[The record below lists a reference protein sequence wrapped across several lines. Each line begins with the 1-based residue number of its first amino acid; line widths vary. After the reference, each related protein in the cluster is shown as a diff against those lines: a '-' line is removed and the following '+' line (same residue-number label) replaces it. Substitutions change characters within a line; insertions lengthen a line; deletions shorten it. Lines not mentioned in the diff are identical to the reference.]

1 MTEGST
7 QYPVPLARGISATES
22 PKRRSVRSWLKSIF
36 GGYITSVV
44 YRWYTDRLL
53 AEVQAKPIPGHVAII
68 LDGNRRFAL
77 QRGLADRS
85 EGHRYGGHKVREV
98 IEWCNEL
105 SIPVI
110 TLWGLST
117 DNFKRPGNEIEKIVG
132 VINEMLDKFRDEGG
146 SGRIKRRVR
155 AVGRIDMLPTE
166 TRQKIREAEEATQ
179 HAGPGL
185 LNVAIAYGG
194 RDEIVDAFRQAV
206 RQRAEAGQSAFEIAE
221 DFSDAELT
229 RHLYA
234 PDVMDPELIIR
245 TSGEQ
250 RLSGFLLWQ
259 SVHSELY
266 FCDALWPAFRKLD
279 LLRAIRS
286 YQARQRRFGA

>member
-1 MTEGST
+1 MTERTT
-7 QYPVPLARGISATES
+7 QPAIPIATDARPAPGAA
-22 PKRRSVRSWLKSIF
+22 RRVRGWLKSIF
-36 GGYITSVV
+36 GGYVTSVA
-44 YRWYTDRLL
+44 YSWYTGRLL
-53 AEVQAKPIPGHVAII
+53 SEVQSRPKPEHIAII

-85 EGHRYGGHKVREV
+85 EGHRFGGRKVTDV

-105 SIPVI
+105 EIPVI

-117 DNFKRPGNEIEKIVG
+117 DNFKRPPNELERIVE
-132 VINEMLDKFRDEGG
+132 VINTMADRFIHEGG

-155 AVGRIDMLPTE
+155 AVGRLDMLPEE
-166 TRQKIREAEEATQ
+166 TQAKIRDMEKATEG
-179 HAGPGL
+179 AGPRW

-194 RDEIVDAFRQAV
+194 RDEIIDAFRLAV
-206 RQRAEAGQSAFEIAE
+206 RKRAEAGESALEIAE
-221 DFSDAELT
+221 GFSDADLT
-229 RHLYA
+229 QNLYA
-234 PDVMDPELIIR
+234 PDVTDPELIIR
-245 TSGEQ
+245 TSGEL

-279 LLRAIRS
+279 LLRAVRS
-286 YQARQRRFGA
+286 YQARKRRFGV